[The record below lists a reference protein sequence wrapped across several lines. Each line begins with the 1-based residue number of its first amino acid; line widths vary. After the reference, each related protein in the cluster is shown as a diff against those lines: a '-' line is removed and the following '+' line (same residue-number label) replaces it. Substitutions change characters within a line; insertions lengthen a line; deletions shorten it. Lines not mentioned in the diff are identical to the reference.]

1 MTELPPALTG
11 ECVRYDG
18 AAGPLCAYVAGQ
30 GAPLL
35 LVHSINAVACAA
47 EMRPLHEYYARTRT
61 VFSPDLPGFG
71 LSARTDRIYSPRL
84 MTDAIHATVR
94 LIRERCGN
102 VPIDLLGL
110 STSAEYAARAAVET
124 PGVFRSVALVSP
136 TGLRGRKPRRG
147 APGSTRF
154 LPRFYRVL
162 RGPGWGESLFRG
174 LTRPGVIRYFLERTW
189 GSKRIDETL
198 WAYDVLTAQAPNAW
212 YAPLYFLAGGL
223 FSGDIYDIYE
233 RLGQPVWLSHGVRGD
248 FTDYRLSGALL
259 ARPNWRGSVY
269 QTGALPYFEEY
280 AAFTADYDRFLTAAV

>member
-1 MTELPPALTG
+1 MELPPALTG

-94 LIRERCGN
+94 LIHERCGN

-110 STSAEYAARAAVET
+110 STSAEYAARAAI
-124 PGVFRSVALVSP
+124 GRRNGRSH
-136 TGLRGRKPRRG
+136 RG
-147 APGSTRF
+147 
-154 LPRFYRVL
+154 
-162 RGPGWGESLFRG
+162 
-174 LTRPGVIRYFLERTW
+174 
-189 GSKRIDETL
+189 
-198 WAYDVLTAQAPNAW
+198 
-212 YAPLYFLAGGL
+212 
-223 FSGDIYDIYE
+223 
-233 RLGQPVWLSHGVRGD
+233 
-248 FTDYRLSGALL
+248 
-259 ARPNWRGSVY
+259 
-269 QTGALPYFEEY
+269 
-280 AAFTADYDRFLTAAV
+280 